1 MLAVGRTIPVAPVS
15 LVASVFVE
23 NPDKTF
29 SKQEIKACVQSL
41 ISEIEE
47 HGVRVYIPRSDHDY
61 MIEVGL
67 RMLTLRHLV
76 IEESNL
82 FRAAPGET
90 KVLHYYANA
99 IAHHIS
105 KEGRK

>member
-1 MLAVGRTIPVAPVS
+1 
-15 LVASVFVE
+15 VE

-41 ISEIEE
+41 ISELEE
-47 HGVRVYIPRSDHDY
+47 HGALVYIPRSDNDY
-61 MIEVGL
+61 TIEVGL
-67 RMLTLRHLV
+67 RTLTLRHLV
-76 IEESNL
+76 LEENDL
-82 FRAAPGET
+82 FRASPGEI
-90 KVLHYYANA
+90 KVLHYYTNA